1 MPESLFKQSSSWQA
15 DLKRDSNT
23 VFFKAISRRLLW
35 KKNFFTFFWQFFTHI
50 PGTFRER
57 FIFQIIGLFWVFMPG
72 FHTMEPRH
80 FDESS
85 SITKQRL
92 WSIHASVNITKI
104 RNVLRSFYS
113 LRCLRILTGKKH
125 PALTKNTNIDIWVVG
140 TSN

>member
-23 VFFKAISRRLLW
+23 VFFKTISRRLLW
-35 KKNFFTFFWQFFTHI
+35 KKKIFHIFLTVLYTHSRNF
-50 PGTFRER
+50 
-57 FIFQIIGLFWVFMPG
+57 LLFMPG

-104 RNVLRSFYS
+104 RNVLCSFYS

-125 PALTKNTNIDIWVVG
+125 PKIKLQRLQKIRISTFGSLVHQINPF
-140 TSN
+140 